1 VNLLLLGPA
10 GSGKGTQADRIAREY
25 GIPHVSTGDM
35 FRHAIA
41 AGSEL
46 GRRVQPI
53 YEAGELIPDDV
64 TVALIQDRLAQEDA
78 RAGFVLDGFPR
89 NLAQAREL
97 DSMLGRIGRNLDVI
111 LFFDLDHEIARERMR
126 GRAGQE
132 GRSDDTPEAIE
143 RRLEIYEDETAPVV
157 EHYRTSGNLVP
168 VHADRPIGSVWAE
181 IQAALDQADG
191 RAA

>member
-1 VNLLLLGPA
+1 MNLLLLGPA

-41 AGSEL
+41 AGTEL

-97 DSMLGRIGRNLDVI
+97 DSMLGRIGRNLNLI

-143 RRLEIYEDETAPVV
+143 RRLEIYEDETVPVV